1 MTSYY
6 KIKYKGLIY
15 SKYRCRS
22 IFRNSKNSIES
33 QNMEISKVLE
43 VSLCI
48 TNKILTGCDT

>member
-6 KIKYKGLIY
+6 KVKYKGLIY

-43 VSLCI
+43 VSL
-48 TNKILTGCDT
+48 